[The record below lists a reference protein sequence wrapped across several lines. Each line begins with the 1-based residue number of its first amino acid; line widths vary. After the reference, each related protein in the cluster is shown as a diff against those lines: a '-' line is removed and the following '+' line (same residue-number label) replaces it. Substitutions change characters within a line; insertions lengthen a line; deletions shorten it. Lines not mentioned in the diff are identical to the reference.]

1 MNYLLD
7 TDTVSFA
14 MRGEGLVADTI
25 RNHSPSDLCISAISA
40 AELRYGADLHRS
52 NRLHRL
58 ITAFTRDIR
67 VLPFSEQAAIR
78 YGVVAAGL
86 LRRGAII
93 GNLDCLIAAHAL
105 AEGLVVVT
113 HNQAH
118 FGRIRGL
125 KIVDWYG

>member
-1 MNYLLD
+1 MIYMLD
-7 TDTVSFA
+7 TDTVSYA
-14 MRGEGLVADTI
+14 MRGEGRVADII
-25 RNHSPSDLCISAISA
+25 RNHSPSDLCISAITA
-40 AELRYGADLHRS
+40 AELRYGADRRRS

-58 ITAFTRDIR
+58 IGAFTRDIR

-86 LRRGAII
+86 QRRGATI

-113 HNQAH
+113 HNLAH
-118 FGRIRGL
+118 FGRIKGL
-125 KIVDWYG
+125 KVVDWYI